1 MKWASPMRQL
11 ALWFVQAITQIN
23 RRMEL
28 GLFRRISKAATLLA
42 ALVFLIACSPRLDWR
57 TVQSP
62 QERYTALFPG
72 KPDKLDRRIPYL
84 DQELLQTLEAVKI
97 EDDIYSVSTIQL
109 PANQASSLSK
119 LLAQLQANL
128 IDRTKASG
136 GDVVVEDAFY
146 KTADKQ
152 RLSTQDYFIDLKS
165 NGKSQQLM
173 RVRWINRV
181 ASNGDSWIYQISVL
195 RTNAATE
202 NAKTFFA
209 KEEYENFFTDFVP
222 E

>member
-1 MKWASPMRQL
+1 MKWASPMRL
-11 ALWFVQAITQIN
+11 WALWCVQAITQIN
-23 RRMEL
+23 RRMER
-28 GLFRRISKAATLLA
+28 GLFRGISKAATLLT
-42 ALVFLIACSPRLDWR
+42 ALVFLIACSPKLDWR

-84 DQELLQTLEAVKI
+84 DQEFTQTLEAVKI
-97 EDDIYSVSTIQL
+97 DDDIYSISTIQL
-109 PANQASSLSK
+109 PASQSASLSK
-119 LLAQLQANL
+119 LLSQLQANV
-128 IDRTKASG
+128 IDRAKASG
-136 GDVVVEDAFY
+136 GDVAVEDAFY

-152 RLSTQDYFIDLKS
+152 RLSTKDYFIDLKS

-181 ASNGDSWIYQISVL
+181 APNGDSWIYQISVL
-195 RTNAATE
+195 HMNAGTA
-202 NAKTFFA
+202 NAKTFFT
-209 KEEYENFFTDFVP
+209 KEEYENFFSDFSP

>member
-1 MKWASPMRQL
+1 M
-11 ALWFVQAITQIN
+11 
-23 RRMEL
+23 
-28 GLFRRISKAATLLA
+28 
-42 ALVFLIACSPRLDWR
+42 DWR

-72 KPDKLDRRIPYL
+72 KPDKLERRIPYL

-97 EDDIYSVSTIQL
+97 DDDIYSVSTIRL
-109 PANQASSLSK
+109 PANQSTSLSK
-119 LLAQLQANL
+119 LLSQLQANL

-136 GDVVVEDAFY
+136 GDVTVEDAFY
-146 KTADKQ
+146 RTADRQ
-152 RLSTQDYFIDLKS
+152 RLPTKDYFLDLKV

-181 ASNGDSWIYQISVL
+181 GPTGDTWIYQISVL
-195 RTNAATE
+195 HTNAGNE
-202 NAKTFFA
+202 NAKTFLSA
-209 KEEYENFFTDFVP
+209 EEYENFFSDFSP

>member
-1 MKWASPMRQL
+1 M
-11 ALWFVQAITQIN
+11 
-23 RRMEL
+23 
-28 GLFRRISKAATLLA
+28 FRGISKAATLLA

-72 KPDKLDRRIPYL
+72 KPDKLDRHIPYL
-84 DQELLQTLEAVKI
+84 DQEFLQVLEAVKI
-97 EDDIYSVSTIQL
+97 DDDIYSVSTIQL
-109 PANQASSLSK
+109 PANQSASLSK
-119 LLAQLQANL
+119 LLSQLQANL
-128 IDRTKASG
+128 IDRAKASG

-209 KEEYENFFTDFVP
+209 KEEYENFFSDFVP